1 MTSDRYPRRV
11 LAPRRSPLRPLL
23 AVVCSVALLAGISG
37 CGDSGDDGKAKPPI
51 TTSTA
56 IAQQESL
63 LGDSAET
70 AGEATSYEPTGDI
83 VADVGFRPDVDGFS
97 FENYGNDVGPENMTP
112 YEVADIFGDGVCVR
126 GSGVDCELTPLAAK
140 WMKTQNDAMD
150 GGHCMGFSVAAL
162 RMFSGAV
169 DPADYGAK
177 QTIGLP
183 IQGNTD
189 LQSLIAESWTYQN
202 LPTIQEGEV
211 TGTPTE
217 IVDRLEQDLNSG
229 DETYTVAIF
238 RADGGGGHAITPFA
252 VEDQGDGQKKILVY
266 DNNFPGIVRAIDV
279 DTNADTWHYVGGTN
293 PKELGEVYEGDA
305 ETQSLS
311 LYPTSPGEDYQPCPF
326 CADGDAGGAASED
339 SPDTDE
345 DLGAAK
351 AAAKPY
357 NEVRLNAADGAN
369 HPHIILVDGEG
380 RQTGIVDGKLVRDI
394 PGVEISRNLA
404 VQNWNETAEPAYRA
418 PVGLPLAVVVDG
430 TELTKRTKANITLT
444 GPGLAVEI
452 DDIKLAPGQV
462 DHLEFPGDGAGL
474 VYETDGTSKSA
485 PNLYATVE
493 DDGEYF
499 VIGTGALGFGA
510 GSRIGFEL
518 DEDAKTFV
526 LDTTGTK
533 PSAASDGLD
542 GKSLYVATLVR
553 ENEEGESAWL
563 TDPIA
568 LRGGKVGERMLVDYG
583 EAPAKGEPLTIT
595 AGKPDGPY
603 QQYEAPAD
611 KD

>member
-1 MTSDRYPRRV
+1 MRPPRV
-11 LAPRRSPLRPLL
+11 LLIVLL
-23 AVVCSVALLAGISG
+23 CAGLLAGCGSD
-37 CGDSGDDGKAKPPI
+37 GDSGSKAKAPI
-51 TTSTA
+51 TTSTVVK
-56 IAQQESL
+56 QEKSL
-63 LGDSAET
+63 LGDAASAGT
-70 AGEATSYEPTGDI
+70 AQSYEPTGDI
-83 VADVGFRPDVDGFS
+83 VADDGFRPAVDGFS

-126 GSGVDCELTPLAAK
+126 GTGVDCELTPLAAK
-140 WMKTQNDAMD
+140 WMDAQNEAMD

-162 RMFSGAV
+162 RMYDGAV

-177 QTIGLP
+177 TTAALP
-183 IQGNTD
+183 LQGNTD

-202 LPTIQEGEV
+202 LPTIQQGEV
-211 TGTPTE
+211 KGSPTK
-217 IVDRLEQDLNSG
+217 ILDTLEADLGSG
-229 DETYTVAIF
+229 DETYTLAIF

-266 DNNFPGIVRAIDV
+266 DNNFPSIVRAVDIDTV
-279 DTNADTWHYVGGTN
+279 EDTWHYVGGTN
-293 PKELGEVYEGDA
+293 PKDLTEVYEGDA
-305 ETQSLS
+305 DTQSMS

-326 CADGDAGGAASED
+326 CAGGDAGGASD
-339 SPDTDE
+339 SPDTDSS
-345 DLGAAK
+345 DVGAAA
-351 AAAKPY
+351 AAAKPM
-357 NEVRLNAADGAN
+357 NEVRLKSGRMD

-380 RQTGIVDGKLVRDI
+380 RQTGIVDGKLELGI
-394 PGVEISRNLA
+394 PGVQVSRNLA
-404 VQNWNETAEPAYRA
+404 VQNWNETAEPTYRA
-418 PVGLPLAVVVDG
+418 PVGMPLAVIVDA
-430 TELTKRTKANITLT
+430 THLKKKEKANITLT

-452 DDIKLAPGQV
+452 DEIKLAPGQV

-485 PNLYATVE
+485 PNLYATIQDG
-493 DDGEYF
+493 DDYY
-499 VIGTGALGFGA
+499 VVGTGALGFGA

-518 DEDAKTFV
+518 DKKAKTFV

-533 PSAASDGLD
+533 PSPASDGLD

-553 ENEEGESAWL
+553 ETKDGESAWL

-583 EAPAKGEPLTIT
+583 EAPAKGKPLTIT

-603 QQYEAPAD
+603 RQYEAKAD
-611 KD
+611 